1 MDTGAKT
8 SALHV
13 ENVIEHDDGLV
24 EFDVVRNRGT
34 SNTTHV
40 KTKIHRRGR
49 VRSSNGQFATRVFV
63 QTKLAFAGMES
74 TVEFSLVDRTSMI
87 HRVLLGRTSLTEV
100 LVDVNRRY
108 RQKPIGRTAPN
119 KTVKQKAAK
128 KKATKKK
135 ARKGKKP
142 KPAS

>member
-13 ENVIEHDDGLV
+13 ENVV
-24 EFDVVRNRGT
+24 ELAKGMVKFDVVRNRGT

-49 VRSSNGQFATRVFV
+49 VRSSNGHFATRIFV
-63 QTKLAFAGMES
+63 QTQLVFAGMER

-100 LVDVNRRY
+100 LVDVNGRY
-108 RQKPIGRTAPN
+108 RQEPIQR
-119 KTVKQKAAK
+119 VAK
-128 KKATKKK
+128 KKGVKKTTKKK
-135 ARKGKKP
+135 QVRKVKKA
-142 KPAS
+142 KPSS

>member
-1 MDTGAKT
+1 
-8 SALHV
+8 
-13 ENVIEHDDGLV
+13 
-24 EFDVVRNRGT
+24 
-34 SNTTHV
+34 
-40 KTKIHRRGR
+40 
-49 VRSSNGQFATRVFV
+49 
-63 QTKLAFAGMES
+63 AGMES

-100 LVDVNRRY
+100 LVDVNGRY

-135 ARKGKKP
+135 ARKAKKP